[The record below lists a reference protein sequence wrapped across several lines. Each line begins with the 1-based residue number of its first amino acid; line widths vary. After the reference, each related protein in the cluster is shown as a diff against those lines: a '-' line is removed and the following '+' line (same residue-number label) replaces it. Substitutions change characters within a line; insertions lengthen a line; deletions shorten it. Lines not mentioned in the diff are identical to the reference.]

1 MDFPSFAGILAEELL
16 LPAETIEAGQS
27 LDELGVQSI
36 DVVQVLQRV
45 EIALGRELDTNS
57 LAEVETVEQFYRA
70 LVGPVPVEAPAPAVD
85 AAATAPAESGR
96 QAEVTAWLGTD
107 PLAGVDTLAEMVLR
121 RAVLTPDREAFRFDD
136 EVCTYAELAIF
147 VERVARALR
156 RAGVSGGDVVVLM
169 MPNCAEFL
177 PLFHGITRLGAIVAP
192 IFHASGPERIASIV
206 RDCQATMVIT
216 RGRLDDAAC
225 RDLDAALEGTEVD
238 LVALADVF
246 TDAEAGHE
254 LEPLPVPEP
263 DAVAML
269 QYTSGTTGDSKGVML
284 THRGLMAN
292 IRQMIPPAQ
301 FNPDD
306 VFVSWL
312 PVYHDMGL
320 ITMTLCPMYVGAR
333 VVLLPVSLR
342 PQAWFEAITEHRGT
356 MTAAPDFAYR
366 FALRFGG
373 DVGKYDLTSLRF
385 ALVAAEPVRAST
397 IEAFETAH
405 GLRNVLRPGYGLAEI
420 CVGAAFWPLSRDGLV
435 VDDDGF
441 VGVGAPLTDF
451 DVDIRQGDRSMP
463 AGERGEVCLRSPSQT
478 AGYYRDAELTDR
490 LTTSDGFIRTGDVGY
505 VDEDGVLFIVGRTKE
520 VIIVAGRNLAPKE
533 VEEIV
538 DSVDGV
544 ASSMALGI
552 DEGGKAGE
560 HLHLFVEARAPRRE
574 WTTLAQA
581 IGAKV
586 KARLGLRPSRVHM
599 VKRGTIPR
607 THNGKRQYATMRAR
621 YLAERAEEQ
630 AVPSSR
636 SDA

>member
-1 MDFPSFAGILAEELL
+1 MKTMDFPSFAGILAEELL

-45 EIALGRELDTNS
+45 EVALGRELDTNS
-57 LAEVETVEQFYRA
+57 LAEVETVEEFYRA
-70 LVGPVPVEAPAPAVD
+70 LVGPLPEEVP
-85 AAATAPAESGR
+85 AASDEAESAPSGDRR
-96 QAEVTAWLGTD
+96 QAEVDAWLGND
-107 PLAGVDTLAEMVLR
+107 PLSGVETLAEMVLR
-121 RAVLTPDREAFRFDD
+121 RAVLTPEREAFRFDD
-136 EVCTYAELAIF
+136 EVCSYAELAIR

-156 RAGVSGGDVVVLM
+156 RAGVSAGDVVVLM

-192 IFHASGPERIASIV
+192 IFHVSGPERIASIV
-206 RDCQATMVIT
+206 RDCQATLVIT
-216 RGRLDDAAC
+216 HKPMDDTARADLHAAMGE
-225 RDLDAALEGTEVD
+225 DTVE
-238 LVALADVF
+238 LVALAEVV
-246 TDAEAGHE
+246 TDADAGHE

-320 ITMTLCPMYVGAR
+320 ITMTMCPMYVGAR

-373 DVGKYDLTSLRF
+373 DVSKYDLTSLRF

-397 IEAFETAH
+397 IEAFEKAH
-405 GLRNVLRPGYGLAEI
+405 GLSNVLRPGYGLAEI

-451 DVDIRQGDRSMP
+451 DIDIRTDGRSMP
-463 AGERGEVCLRSPSQT
+463 TGERGEICLRSPSQT
-478 AGYYRDAELTDR
+478 VGYYRDAELTEQLR
-490 LTTSDGFIRTGDVGY
+490 TEDGFIRTGDIGY

-533 VEEIV
+533 IEEIV
-538 DSVDGV
+538 DSMDGV

-552 DEGGKAGE
+552 DEGNKAGE

-574 WTTLAQA
+574 WSTLSQA
-581 IGAKV
+581 IAARV

-621 YLAERAEEQ
+621 YLAERANEPGG
-630 AVPSSR
+630 ATT
-636 SDA
+636 